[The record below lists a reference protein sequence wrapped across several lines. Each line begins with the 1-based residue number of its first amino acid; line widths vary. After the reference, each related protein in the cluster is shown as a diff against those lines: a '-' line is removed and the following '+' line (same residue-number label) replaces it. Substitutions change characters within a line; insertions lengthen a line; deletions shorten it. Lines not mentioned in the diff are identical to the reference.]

1 MLDYGECPEAVH
13 FQFVNPIR
21 IIERSG
27 PLLKRHWLENL
38 HGCKQNTKWDELLS
52 SMYVRL
58 NPIIGYANLCTKQTL
73 WDHSAA
79 CVGFTKPLCVENQIT
94 EIAGEI
100 ILKEIDQ
107 VLRCKELELSQVE
120 IEVQSL
126 RIVAELLGE
135 NADRE
140 EARKPGVFDTC

>member
-1 MLDYGECPEAVH
+1 M
-13 FQFVNPIR
+13 
-21 IIERSG
+21 
-27 PLLKRHWLENL
+27 
-38 HGCKQNTKWDELLS
+38 
-52 SMYVRL
+52 
-58 NPIIGYANLCTKQTL
+58 
-73 WDHSAA
+73 
-79 CVGFTKPLCVENQIT
+79 ENQTT

>member
-1 MLDYGECPEAVH
+1 MH
-13 FQFVNPIR
+13 
-21 IIERSG
+21 
-27 PLLKRHWLENL
+27 
-38 HGCKQNTKWDELLS
+38 
-52 SMYVRL
+52 VRL
-58 NPIIGYANLCTKQTL
+58 NPIIGYANLCT

-79 CVGFTKPLCVENQIT
+79 CFGFTKPLCVENQTT

-107 VLRCKELELSQVE
+107 VLRRKELELSQVE

>member
-1 MLDYGECPEAVH
+1 M
-13 FQFVNPIR
+13 
-21 IIERSG
+21 
-27 PLLKRHWLENL
+27 
-38 HGCKQNTKWDELLS
+38 
-52 SMYVRL
+52 
-58 NPIIGYANLCTKQTL
+58 
-73 WDHSAA
+73 
-79 CVGFTKPLCVENQIT
+79 ENQIT

-135 NADRE
+135 EAGRE
-140 EARKPGVFDTC
+140 QARKPGAFDTC